1 MKLGKKL
8 LAFLKNTMK
17 ILLGF
22 WYFYDISFVLTPI
35 LAHKLLFQRENMPY
49 EMVQNSMWSN
59 GRIKKWTFLPYPIRV
74 LVIFVVKW
82 IFQMLWLF
90 DSPFKHVVFIFI
102 FFGFEIHDFAH
113 FLFFF
118 FDFLVFILMR
128 ESGQDKIRY
137 QHNFLFFF
145 FGFFLQNSTILLTIL
160 LVSNMKTQKCVENTR
175 AV

>member
-8 LAFLKNTMK
+8 LAFLKNTIK

-49 EMVQNSMWSN
+49 EMVQNSIWSN
-59 GRIKKWTFLPYPIRV
+59 GRIKKWTFWPYPIRV

-90 DSPFKHVVFIFI
+90 DSPFKHVVFIFTL
-102 FFGFEIHDFAH
+102 FGFKIHDFSH

-118 FDFLVFILMR
+118 FLVFILMR

-137 QHNFLFFF
+137 QHNSFFF
-145 FGFFLQNSTILLTIL
+145 FFFCKIAPF
-160 LVSNMKTQKCVENTR
+160 C
-175 AV
+175 